1 MLTEEHLRGSL
12 AGHKMGSTD
21 TTPQAGHCAER
32 RPQTCLALHGDHKG
46 VLVV

>member
-21 TTPQAGHCAER
+21 HPTGRPLCGEETPDMPGA
-32 RPQTCLALHGDHKG
+32 T
-46 VLVV
+46 